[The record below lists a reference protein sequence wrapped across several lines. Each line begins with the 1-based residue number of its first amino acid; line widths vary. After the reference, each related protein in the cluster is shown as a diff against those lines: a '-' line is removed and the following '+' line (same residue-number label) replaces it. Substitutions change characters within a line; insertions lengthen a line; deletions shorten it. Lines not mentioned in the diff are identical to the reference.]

1 MTNEEKSFKLYVTY
15 GNGSNLRNNY
25 SVVTGVDYAD
35 CRAQVMEVTGG
46 KFAFDYTEAEFKH
59 QPAQYNLTE
68 VPLQPQV
75 LS

>member
-25 SVVTGVDYAD
+25 SVVTGANYTD
-35 CRAQVMEVTGG
+35 CRAKVMEVTGG
-46 KFAFDYTEAEFKH
+46 KFAFDYTEAEFAH
-59 QPAQYNLTE
+59 QVSAYNLTE

-75 LS
+75 ML